1 MPLKEK
7 EILKKRWDGI
17 CEKNQSIYDNHVFI
31 EREYMQFSMQDIYPP
46 MVRLMLPRSFVD
58 LPELLARQKYPSEYR
73 PTVIKTSYD
82 LAVNFAFQYFE
93 QKIKEEE
100 IVTATRYYY
109 GTLQKCYPGYGY
121 LECSEHYRDAEKKHV
136 LAWYSYSNPPSPT
149 SYIISMHLR
158 RWKGDCYSAYLMHR
172 KTCST
177 AGNHMCLKYL
187 IPLRPVGS
195 SSGERIYDCRKNQNR
210 AFSDRA
216 HHGM

>member
-31 EREYMQFSMQDIYPP
+31 EREYMQFSRQDIYPP
-46 MVRLMLPRSFVD
+46 MVSIMLPRSFVD
-58 LPELLARQKYPSEYR
+58 LPELFARQKYPSEYR

-121 LECSEHYRDAEKKHV
+121 LECSEHYRDAGKKHV
-136 LAWYSYSNPPSPT
+136 LAWYSYSNPTITDVIYNIHAFTAVEGRLLQCIFNAPENLFNSWKPYVFEIFDSVT
-149 SYIISMHLR
+149 SSR
-158 RWKGDCYSAYLMHR
+158 EQQW
-172 KTCST
+172 
-177 AGNHMCLKYL
+177 
-187 IPLRPVGS
+187 
-195 SSGERIYDCRKNQNR
+195 GENL
-210 AFSDRA
+210 
-216 HHGM
+216 